1 MKAVFVG
8 GGAHRHLGIIR
19 SAMAA
24 KAVFDGGEINLY
36 DLDVPRAEAMGRML
50 MMTPE
55 FADISCKVTWGT
67 SLEAA
72 LDGADAVSV
81 VLMAGSRRSFALS
94 GLASQKHGFMSSDQ
108 LSPSGAFLAL
118 KGGPILMNIA
128 RKLEKLSPDAWI
140 IDFANPVAV
149 LSAAVN
155 NHTKIKALGVCGGY
169 TNHCWDLMR
178 LMGKDEECPD
188 FDVEVAG
195 VNHLSFILRGK
206 LHGRDLYE
214 LLGEHLGPDWRP
226 PRFQPHWNAVTKR
239 NIRYA
244 LWKLVELYHKFGVVI
259 FSTEGDGMAHLFYEE
274 MNAMHRGP
282 RLSRAAILKSTSVPD
297 RGRQE
302 ADRQFRAFLGQN
314 LDAKFWATH
323 WRKDW
328 NFRRVDND
336 IIVKILRGLAGVR
349 EEKIVT
355 SHPSQG
361 AVEGFKDRTVLEY
374 SQVLKKGRL
383 RPYGRLALPDAFH
396 GLISSLATHQTLLGD
411 AIGTEDPKT
420 LYHALFAYPIGQNTK
435 AARALC
441 RDLLEINRDEIPRS
455 FQGARDLF

>member
-1 MKAVFVG
+1 
-8 GGAHRHLGIIR
+8 
-19 SAMAA
+19 
-24 KAVFDGGEINLY
+24 
-36 DLDVPRAEAMGRML
+36 
-50 MMTPE
+50 
-55 FADISCKVTWGT
+55 
-67 SLEAA
+67 
-72 LDGADAVSV
+72 
-81 VLMAGSRRSFALS
+81 
-94 GLASQKHGFMSSDQ
+94 
-108 LSPSGAFLAL
+108 
-118 KGGPILMNIA
+118 
-128 RKLEKLSPDAWI
+128 
-140 IDFANPVAV
+140 
-149 LSAAVN
+149 
-155 NHTKIKALGVCGGY
+155 
-169 TNHCWDLMR
+169 
-178 LMGKDEECPD
+178 
-188 FDVEVAG
+188 
-195 VNHLSFILRGK
+195 
-206 LHGRDLYE
+206 
-214 LLGEHLGPDWRP
+214 
-226 PRFQPHWNAVTKR
+226 
-239 NIRYA
+239 
-244 LWKLVELYHKFGVVI
+244 
-259 FSTEGDGMAHLFYEE
+259 MAHLFYEE

-435 AARALC
+435 AARALY